1 MMIKKAV
8 WFVTGWRLDCSS
20 SGLGSSDLEFP
31 KSFGRILENSF
42 FGWVPEI
49 RRFLQ
54 NFGNLFSCQVLI
66 SSFVPVR
73 KPWSSPR
80 KLWSYLTKKP
90 SSEYFGNYFSEL
102 CLILFCLFPFS
113 AKPIRA
119 GHHPGV
125 ANPAVSSLHT
135 YCTGPVFEMV
145 GRKMFKT
152 WLWS

>member
-1 MMIKKAV
+1 MIKKAV
-8 WFVTGWRLDCSS
+8 WFVAGWRLDCSS

-42 FGWVPEI
+42 FRLSSWDSSVSPELWELVFLSGLNQFVRARSQAMIVPEEA
-49 RRFLQ
+49 
-54 NFGNLFSCQVLI
+54 LI
-66 SSFVPVR
+66 LSD
-73 KPWSSPR
+73 
-80 KLWSYLTKKP
+80 KKP

-125 ANPAVSSLHT
+125 ANPAVSSLHL
-135 YCTGPVFEMV
+135 YCTWLAFEMV
-145 GRKMFKT
+145 GRKRLEI